1 MVDLNK
7 FISLYNITYGEEE
20 KRGCRKKRKMKRGV
34 ELNFLEVELN

>member
-20 KRGCRKKRKMKRGV
+20 KGGAEKREK
-34 ELNFLEVELN
+34 